1 LNVRGRVQRQSFGNE
16 RTSVNL
22 EKDKSSSGVM
32 LKLDFSDDS
41 EKDENKTKIIE
52 NEEVENKKLM
62 FDKDQRRYYINRLSY
77 FTHIH
82 IVIN

>member
-77 FTHIH
+77 FTHIY